1 MLAAIR
7 CCRMCNKSG
16 AREGTIPHTVI
27 LAQLLLALVVDC
39 EPYSPGRQ
47 ISHDYGT
54 QASVHAAQTLI
65 SPNDLGGTKESI
77 VHLGLAHMPPM
88 VEMGHATLSLEFRL
102 DDIERAG
109 HYARGEAT
117 YCAG

>member
-7 CCRMCNKSG
+7 YCRMCNNSDT
-16 AREGTIPHTVI
+16 REGTIPHTVI

-54 QASVHAAQTLI
+54 QTSIHAAQTLI

-88 VEMGHATLSLEFRL
+88 VEMSHASLGLELGL
-102 DDIERAG
+102 DDIEGTG

-117 YCAG
+117 NCAG